1 MRPLAA
7 GALLLVLSAT
17 GAAAQPAPQR
27 TSATYEDW
35 TVQCELNA
43 GPPAQKLCEVMQV
56 GQAQGQT
63 VSRVAIGRV
72 TKTEPFKIVVQ
83 LPVNLWLPAGVKIQ
97 LDDKDP
103 GLAAPFRRC
112 VPAGCF
118 ADIEIKDDMVN
129 AGGQWSDTEVVVDG
143 NLITSRKPDDLPAFC
158 REIVRALAKTG

>member
-1 MRPLAA
+1 MKSLAA
-7 GALLLVLSAT
+7 GALLLLLSAA
-17 GAAAQPAPQR
+17 GAAAQTAPQR

-43 GPPAQKLCEVMQV
+43 GPPAQKLCEVVQV
-56 GQAQGQT
+56 GQTQGQT

-72 TKTEPFKIVVQ
+72 TKSEPFKIVVQ

-118 ADIEIKDDMVN
+118 ADVEIKDDMVKRLRAATGSGKISFKN
-129 AGGQWSDTEVVVDG
+129 SAQQDASVPLSFKGFAQ
-143 NLITSRKPDDLPAFC
+143 AFD
-158 REIVRALAKTG
+158 ALAKE

>member
-7 GALLLVLSAT
+7 GALLLLLSAA
-17 GAAAQPAPQR
+17 AAAQPAPQR

-43 GPPAQKLCEVMQV
+43 GPPAQKLCEVVQV

-72 TKTEPFKIVVQ
+72 TKSEPFKIVVQ

-97 LDDKDP
+97 LDDKEP
-103 GLAAPFRRC
+103 RRAGAITRRRHAGLL
-112 VPAGCF
+112 
-118 ADIEIKDDMVN
+118 
-129 AGGQWSDTEVVVDG
+129 T
-143 NLITSRKPDDLPAFC
+143 
-158 REIVRALAKTG
+158 